1 MHCNP
6 SLRKAIACW
15 ALAAVLLAAAGCSR
29 PTGTVSGKVTFE
41 DQPLPA
47 GSVSFVHEDGTT
59 VSGSIQQGNYSI
71 DKVPTGPCTVVVVS
85 LPPPRS
91 MWNPQ
96 QKQMVGGDAG
106 SSGKLRKGIAIPS
119 RYGDPKQ
126 SDLHYEVT
134 SGRQNY
140 PIDLKP

>member
-1 MHCNP
+1 MRCNP
-6 SLRKAIACW
+6 LLTKAIACW
-15 ALAAVLLAAAGCSR
+15 AFVAVLLAVAGCSR
-29 PTGTVSGKVTFE
+29 STGTVSGKVTFQ

-47 GSVSFVHEDGTT
+47 GSVSFVHADGTT
-59 VSGSIQQGNYSI
+59 VSGSIQEGNYSI
-71 DKVPTGPCTVVVVS
+71 DKVPTGPCTILVVS
-85 LPPPRS
+85 LPLPRS

-96 QKQMVGGDAG
+96 QKQGVGGDVG
-106 SSGKLRKGIAIPS
+106 SSDKLRKGIAIPA